1 MSTATLTTRITDDV
15 KAAMRS
21 KDKSRLAVLRLITA
35 AIKQIEVDQRITLDD
50 DQVVGVLE
58 KMLKQR
64 KDSIEQFSKAGRD
77 ELVAQEAAEIE
88 IIQEYLPEQ
97 LSEDELSS
105 LINDAISATNAAS
118 MKDMGKVMGL
128 LKPQLAGRADMGQVS
143 QTIKQR
149 LSS

>member
-15 KAAMRS
+15 KSAMRS
-21 KDKSRLAVLRLITA
+21 KDKPRLAVLRLITA

-50 DQVVGVLE
+50 DHVISVLE

-77 ELVAQEAAEIE
+77 ELVAQEASEIE
-88 IIQEYLPEQ
+88 IIQEYMPEQ

-105 LINDAISATNAAS
+105 MINEAINATGAAN
-118 MKDMGKVMGL
+118 MKDMGKVMGM
-128 LKPQLAGRADMGQVS
+128 LKPKLAGRADMGLVS
-143 QTIKQR
+143 RIIKEQ
-149 LSS
+149 LSG